1 MPFQL
6 LKISPNK
13 YFVIN
18 SKTKMKKEKQPTSL
32 KKATAQLRILEDIEE
47 FKNKKK
53 ISKKMSKKISGGA
66 LQEGLDYINSHAPDS
81 AKKTFAKELLR
92 KYTGDD
98 FKTAAKESLDLAGID
113 FEDSDEER
121 EHLKPADSEKQV
133 LPEKMISGVE
143 AQQYI
148 DKPVIVQK
156 ILEMLPF
163 KDFTPNFISKY
174 LATHRIYTMEDAI
187 TNISKIL
194 EILDYLKP
202 HFKPLY
208 LKNVLEHL
216 ILYNIQTKVG
226 ADKYIQ
232 NNISEN
238 QNAITERI
246 LDKIKIDHPE
256 ITFDFIKTNY
266 VEKYGIH
273 NIEQAL
279 ENVDKITDLFKL
291 VVPYVEDTPL
301 EKIKLLKN
309 LLFHNIL
316 TKEDANKFFDIDLD
330 TPSRPGTPEWAFYGK
345 GLFGGNFK
353 SKLRLYGGG
362 AEQDQYKEYL
372 QTHPFGELNP
382 RSQSEINQMHDLYT
396 QSQNYKKLTSVF
408 GVPTIK
414 GGLLPNEQMIEANRQ
429 SAITFEHTL
438 SPQELP
444 YYNYW
449 IKFFG
454 TDIISL
460 WEPGLTMGKLLLY
473 SKNRIA
479 TVSAKAK
486 CIIHLRESNPIIPN
500 YNYDEE
506 QRLYLIFY
514 NQLKTQ
520 LIAVFNPA
528 VSNEYLHQQLNIQ
541 SLGDVEGRAR
551 TRAIIDLRQQ
561 YVSPNFSYKQAAV
574 DEFQRQ
580 HSLVTL
586 ENQPLQDYKQG
597 YNLTANYIKQFGA
610 SYLWNDIHLDTLPD
624 ATPYDQGVRYAVIS
638 FRAVWEYQAPPPPKK
653 STWDEVWDAVTTGVE
668 LGAEILKVALL

>member
-66 LQEGLDYINSHAPDS
+66 L
-81 AKKTFAKELLR
+81 
-92 KYTGDD
+92 
-98 FKTAAKESLDLAGID
+98 
-113 FEDSDEER
+113 
-121 EHLKPADSEKQV
+121 
-133 LPEKMISGVE
+133 
-143 AQQYI
+143 
-148 DKPVIVQK
+148 
-156 ILEMLPF
+156 
-163 KDFTPNFISKY
+163 
-174 LATHRIYTMEDAI
+174 
-187 TNISKIL
+187 
-194 EILDYLKP
+194 
-202 HFKPLY
+202 
-208 LKNVLEHL
+208 
-216 ILYNIQTKVG
+216 
-226 ADKYIQ
+226 
-232 NNISEN
+232 
-238 QNAITERI
+238 
-246 LDKIKIDHPE
+246 
-256 ITFDFIKTNY
+256 
-266 VEKYGIH
+266 
-273 NIEQAL
+273 
-279 ENVDKITDLFKL
+279 
-291 VVPYVEDTPL
+291 
-301 EKIKLLKN
+301 
-309 LLFHNIL
+309 
-316 TKEDANKFFDIDLD
+316 DIDLD
-330 TPSRPGTPEWAFYGK
+330 TPSRPGTPEWALYGK

-353 SKLRLYGGG
+353 SKLRRVRGSALEGIQVVNFNSLLNYKEALDIMENIIGEVNMSNQELNPFDMDIINEHIIQRFMHENNPGEIPPNMVVVVLKFDNKYTICYLTRPQYNLVREQIPHFNEGGSLYGGG
-362 AEQDQYKEYL
+362 SEQALYGGGSEQDQYKEYL
-372 QTHPFGELNP
+372 QSHAFGELNP
-382 RSQSEINQMHDLYT
+382 RSQTEINQMHDLYT

-414 GGLLPNEQMIEANRQ
+414 GGLLPNEQMIEMNRQ

-460 WEPGLTMGKLLLY
+460 WEPGLSMGKLLLY

-486 CIIHLRESNPIIPN
+486 SIIHLRELNPIIPN

-520 LIAVFNPA
+520 LIAVFNPQ

-580 HSLVTL
+580 HSLITL

-597 YNLTANYIKQFGA
+597 YNVTANYIKQFGA